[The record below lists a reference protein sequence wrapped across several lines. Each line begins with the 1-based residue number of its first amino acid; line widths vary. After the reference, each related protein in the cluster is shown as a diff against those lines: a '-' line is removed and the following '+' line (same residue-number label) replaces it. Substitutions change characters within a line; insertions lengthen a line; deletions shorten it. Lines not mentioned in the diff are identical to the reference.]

1 MFTPPRAKHLSTG
14 AGETR
19 QTIGNH
25 TQKLVSTATTELRL
39 EIDLTELQHRLNQ
52 GEIIILDGATAT
64 EVEKRGVPL
73 HDLTWSA
80 YSLLTHPEIV
90 REVHRTYIEAG
101 ADIITT
107 NTYATNR
114 NVLAPAGM
122 GGDVQRL
129 NALAVTLAR
138 EAREQSATSRPV
150 LIAGSISTESA
161 RPGFYFGR
169 GRLDLQLPTEQQAR
183 ANYREQAEI
192 MAEAGAELIVLE
204 MMRDIP
210 QTTYALE
217 AALSTGLPV
226 WVGFSTRMSGDGSR
240 VLLQDSPEEG
250 PTLADALE
258 AIRPLG
264 CSVVSVMHTTARETT
279 PALAELRRH
288 WQGPTG
294 AYPNSTGTATSR
306 WDLQDTE
313 TPESLLAEAR
323 EWVKMG
329 VQIIG
334 GCCGIGPEHIR
345 AFREGLPDRL
355 P

>member
-1 MFTPPRAKHLSTG
+1 
-14 AGETR
+14 
-19 QTIGNH
+19 
-25 TQKLVSTATTELRL
+25 
-39 EIDLTELQHRLNQ
+39 
-52 GEIIILDGATAT
+52 
-64 EVEKRGVPL
+64 
-73 HDLTWSA
+73 
-80 YSLLTHPEIV
+80 
-90 REVHRTYIEAG
+90 
-101 ADIITT
+101 
-107 NTYATNR
+107 
-114 NVLAPAGM
+114 M
-122 GGDVQRL
+122 GDDVQRL
-129 NALAVTLAR
+129 NALAVTLAK
-138 EAREQSATSRPV
+138 EAREQSAPARPV

-217 AALSTGLPV
+217 ASLSTGLPV
-226 WVGFSTRMSGDGSR
+226 WVGFSTRTSGDGSR
-240 VLLQDSPEEG
+240 VLLQDSPDDG
-250 PTLADALE
+250 PTLADAIE
-258 AIRPLG
+258 AIRTLG
-264 CSVVSVMHTTARETT
+264 CSVVSVMHTTAQETT

-294 AYPNSTGTATSR
+294 AYPNSAGTATSR

-313 TPESLLAEAR
+313 TPESLLAEAQ

-334 GCCGIGPEHIR
+334 GCCGIGPEHVR

>member
-1 MFTPPRAKHLSTG
+1 MPTK
-14 AGETR
+14 
-19 QTIGNH
+19 
-25 TQKLVSTATTELRL
+25 
-39 EIDLTELQHRLNQ
+39 DLQHRLNQ

-80 YSLLTHPEIV
+80 ASLLTHPEVV

-122 GGDVQRL
+122 GDEVHRL

-226 WVGFSTRMSGDGSR
+226 WVGFSTRTSGDGSR

-258 AIRPLG
+258 AVKPLG
-264 CSVVSVMHTTARETT
+264 CSVVSVMHTTAQETDAGAGGASA
-279 PALAELRRH
+279 ALAGTDGRLPQLHRNGDVSLGPSGHRVAPEFAGRGAGVGEDGRADNRRVLRDR
-288 WQGPTG
+288 PG
-294 AYPNSTGTATSR
+294 AYPS
-306 WDLQDTE
+306 
-313 TPESLLAEAR
+313 
-323 EWVKMG
+323 
-329 VQIIG
+329 I
-334 GCCGIGPEHIR
+334 
-345 AFREGLPDRL
+345 
-355 P
+355 

>member
-1 MFTPPRAKHLSTG
+1 MT
-14 AGETR
+14 
-19 QTIGNH
+19 
-25 TQKLVSTATTELRL
+25 TQ
-39 EIDLTELQHRLNQ
+39 DLQHRLDQ
-52 GEIIILDGATAT
+52 REIIILDGATAT

-80 YSLLTHPEIV
+80 ASLLTHPDVV
-90 REVHRTYIEAG
+90 REVHRTYIDAG

-122 GGDVQRL
+122 GDDVQRL

-138 EAREQSATSRPV
+138 EAREQSAPARPV
-150 LIAGSISTESA
+150 LIAGSTSTEST

-169 GRLDLQLPTEQQAR
+169 GLLDLKLPTEQQAR

-217 AALSTGLPV
+217 ASLSTGLPV
-226 WVGFSTRMSGDGSR
+226 WVGFSTRTSGDGSR
-240 VLLQDSPEEG
+240 VLLQDSPDDG
-250 PTLADALE
+250 PTLADAIE
-258 AIRPLG
+258 AIRTLG
-264 CSVVSVMHTTARETT
+264 CSVVSVMHTTAQETT

-294 AYPNSTGTATSR
+294 AYPNSAGTATSR

-345 AFREGLPDRL
+345 AFREGLPARL